1 MGRPRKASAV
11 LGSQRECEDAMRRLG
26 LAQIRLERLQGD
38 VDRGVMEAKAL
49 FENPIAKAADEAKD
63 LELQLQQY
71 YLAHVEEFE
80 REGRRSVALLYGVMG
95 RRQSPPALKL
105 LNKSWT
111 WAAVL
116 VRLREKFRDRFIR
129 MKDPEVDKD
138 AVKAAIAAAEIDGE
152 RFGLKVEQEDVF
164 YAEPDRAKVEVE

>member
-1 MGRPRKASAV
+1 
-11 LGSQRECEDAMRRLG
+11 MRRLG
-26 LAQIRLERLQGD
+26 LAQIRLEGLQGL
-38 VDRGVMEAKAL
+38 VDGGITVVKSQYEK
-49 FENPIAKAADEAKD
+49 PIAKAADEAKD

-116 VRLREKFRDRFIR
+116 VRLKDKFRDRFVR

-138 AVKAAIAAAEIDGE
+138 LVKAAIAAGEIAGE

-164 YAEPDRAKVEVE
+164 YAEPDRAKVEDGQ